1 RRLEKRGIALSA
13 GVLPAAA
20 GGSSVTAG
28 GPPTHLIE
36 CVMRA
41 AHGHPTAAAAALAN
55 GASTPMFARF
65 KLLSGLALA
74 AGLVVGI
81 GAQHPGLHAGPKPEQ
96 SKSADTP
103 EAKDTSAAKPADTQ
117 PPEIAGRVVDS
128 DGKPVKGAKVYIL
141 YYTPKA
147 LPIPDRATTDAD
159 GRFKFTLKA
168 SDFDPTYSTTPWRGA
183 FVVAKSD
190 GYGVGWAQTDTKDD
204 SWSSKLSIQ
213 LPKDAPPLTGRFVNL
228 EGKPIPGVKA
238 RLIGVQQLLKG
249 KDLGA

>member
-55 GASTPMFARF
+55 GASTAVFANF

-74 AGLVVGI
+74 AGLVIGV

-96 SKSADTP
+96 AKAPEKPAARDAAD
-103 EAKDTSAAKPADTQ
+103 AKPADTQ
-117 PPEIAGRVVDS
+117 PPEIAG
-128 DGKPVKGAKVYIL
+128 
-141 YYTPKA
+141 
-147 LPIPDRATTDAD
+147 
-159 GRFKFTLKA
+159 
-168 SDFDPTYSTTPWRGA
+168 
-183 FVVAKSD
+183 
-190 GYGVGWAQTDTKDD
+190 
-204 SWSSKLSIQ
+204 
-213 LPKDAPPLTGRFVNL
+213 
-228 EGKPIPGVKA
+228 
-238 RLIGVQQLLKG
+238 
-249 KDLGA
+249 